1 MKKLGTWKPIQ
12 KHKEHLV
19 ISKVMQIECLQHIA
33 LILLTKSL
41 KILIIIFIKKEQAIQ
56 QLLLICN
63 INKYK
68 ISQV

>member
-1 MKKLGTWKPIQ
+1 ML
-12 KHKEHLV
+12 
-19 ISKVMQIECLQHIA
+19 IECLQHIA